1 LTVATLPSRSQSNKL
16 CSSRSQNAYQNDGEN
31 LGIDMNLFYVKVY
44 KAASTT
50 SSGVVRRI
58 AIRNGLNLACENIPE
73 IVHRDEPFVLAYHV
87 KLSDLKPQ
95 IENNLAKQVFLFT
108 MIRDP
113 VERCLSHFY
122 YSQVTQRRPKGGKF
136 VPTIRHKLQFAK
148 IACNNFCAHF
158 VEPTATAGETQ
169 IGAKEPRKNYNGLQL
184 SEQKLAL
191 WGQLRRHQPIV
202 VDQIISKYRFIGV
215 AHRFEESMV
224 LLAFQLRLTLCD
236 ILVLKTKDSRASA
249 KNIYGQKMASH
260 PDLRQEPEEVQRFF
274 NSTAF
279 LSANRHEYELMAA
292 AEAKMDALIA
302 MVEDAGF
309 SRALRAYRVLLDK
322 AQLACGAQAENY
334 HDCLMDDH
342 GCGQQCLDRVCA
354 AENATALQR
363 WGQ

>member
-1 LTVATLPSRSQSNKL
+1 
-16 CSSRSQNAYQNDGEN
+16 
-31 LGIDMNLFYVKVY
+31 MNLFYVKVY

-136 VPTIRHKLQFAK
+136 VPTIRHKLQ
-148 IACNNFCAHF
+148 
-158 VEPTATAGETQ
+158 
-169 IGAKEPRKNYNGLQL
+169 KNYNGLQL

-309 SRALRAYRVLLDK
+309 SRALRAYRALLDK

-342 GCGQQCLDRVCA
+342 GCGQQCLDRV
-354 AENATALQR
+354 
-363 WGQ
+363 